1 MLHQAGAGTGRLDPI
16 ARDNALNTGDGDVRA
31 GIVDAP
37 YSWARIY
44 IPNEVRETVKEQGIE
59 SILSLMDDT
68 DLKAIVEDLGDID
81 PATRKPWTQVGMIN
95 RIRMTVYS
103 IHTSWAQSAGDHHA
117 DGLAF
122 QLAVAREEGMS
133 EDEIVERVFYMLDG
147 AEKAFRPHDAP
158 SLVGTLISTGKI
170 RMAEGFSDEDG
181 WEGSRERQMGYARSI
196 ALQIIANLEQAA
208 AEGALEETWDL
219 DGRSSLDLLSISPK
233 LSLIHI

>member
-1 MLHQAGAGTGRLDPI
+1 LEKTHGKALKDAERDAIYEADHVVLTDSPEVMQEEYQAVRGLDERIERDRTPLVVLHQAGAGTGRLDPI

-147 AEKAFRPHDAP
+147 AEK
-158 SLVGTLISTGKI
+158 
-170 RMAEGFSDEDG
+170 
-181 WEGSRERQMGYARSI
+181 
-196 ALQIIANLEQAA
+196 
-208 AEGALEETWDL
+208 
-219 DGRSSLDLLSISPK
+219 
-233 LSLIHI
+233 